1 MGTGKWRWGGLG
13 VRCRLRL
20 ARACRERR
28 TAVGW
33 ASGLGRRKGWLVPAI
48 LAAGCAALSHSFVSV
63 GDASPETP
71 AAIALVTVDTDR
83 PVLLRAVDKQ
93 HFIGV
98 QVSSKLRAFT
108 YVLTPGEHVLW
119 LSSAPY
125 GLPFVPQR
133 LKCFVLTVSL
143 LAGSSY
149 TLRSDDG
156 NQAPILTNEA
166 GGQPDVAGMLVD
178 EPLVLERGCK
188 WQ

>member
-1 MGTGKWRWGGLG
+1 MDGKGSWRDN
-13 VRCRLRL
+13 VFVERL
-20 ARACRERR
+20 
-28 TAVGW
+28 W
-33 ASGLGRRKGWLVPAI
+33 
-48 LAAGCAALSHSFVSV
+48 
-63 GDASPETP
+63 
-71 AAIALVTVDTDR
+71 VTVDTDR

-93 HFIGV
+93 HLLGV
-98 QVSSKLRAFT
+98 QVSSSLRAFT

>member
-1 MGTGKWRWGGLG
+1 M
-13 VRCRLRL
+13 
-20 ARACRERR
+20 
-28 TAVGW
+28 
-33 ASGLGRRKGWLVPAI
+33 PAI

-71 AAIALVTVDTDR
+71 ATVALVTVDTDR

-93 HFIGV
+93 HFLGV
-98 QVSSKLRAFT
+98 QVSSKLRAYT
-108 YVLTPGEHVLW
+108 YALTPGEHVLW

-133 LKCFVLTVSL
+133 RKCFVLTVSL